1 MRLHSG
7 HVALGSMLAF
17 ALCACGATLAG
28 EPTEAQMKEAMLY
41 AMNHPPGEA
50 AGDAITI
57 TFFEKEACDTPTP
70 KGYNCT
76 FDVKVASTNIGASI
90 YNDIPGAW
98 FYVDKDTG
106 KWAMRQPF

>member
-17 ALCACGATLAG
+17 ALCACGAALAG

-50 AGDAITI
+50 AG
-57 TFFEKEACDTPTP
+57 
-70 KGYNCT
+70 
-76 FDVKVASTNIGASI
+76 ASELTTGFPVS
-90 YNDIPGAW
+90 G
-98 FYVDKDTG
+98 KDM
-106 KWAMRQPF
+106 AH